1 MLKNRASG
9 CVIVRI
15 FFRETGMLVHTSSW
29 MKLSSISPKAEEKQT
44 FNNTK
49 KSEYADHCIFV
60 FAVFLLWRRVL
71 AS

>member
-29 MKLSSISPKAEEKQT
+29 MMKLSSISPKTEEKQT

-49 KSEYADHCIFV
+49 K
-60 FAVFLLWRRVL
+60 
-71 AS
+71 

>member
-1 MLKNRASG
+1 
-9 CVIVRI
+9 
-15 FFRETGMLVHTSSW
+15 MLVHTSSW
-29 MKLSSISPKAEEKQT
+29 MMKYSSISPKAEEKQT

-49 KSEYADHCIFV
+49 NPNMRIIVFFV